1 MCCQPEQAASNY
13 GGMVRYRINTP
24 HVVCQIFDTET
35 VAVNME
41 SGCYYSVEGAGSG
54 ILRCVEAGC
63 RLDEI
68 LAAVAPGDDDAAAS
82 VEAFLREAL
91 AERLILGEEC
101 APVPAA
107 ESSSPANALPPKP
120 WVPPRLQKFTDMREL
135 LLLDPIHELDQAGWP
150 QSNQP

>member
-1 MCCQPEQAASNY
+1 MCCQPAQAASIY
-13 GGMVRYRINTP
+13 GRMVRYRINSP

-54 ILRCVEAGC
+54 ILRCVESGC
-63 RLDEI
+63 TLGEI
-68 LAAVAPGDDDAAAS
+68 LAAVAPGDDAAAAS

-91 AERLILGEEC
+91 AEGLIVGEEC
-101 APVPAA
+101 ATVPGVEA
-107 ESSSPANALPPKP
+107 SPADAPSAKP
-120 WVPPRLQKFTDMREL
+120 WVLPRLQKFTDMREL

-150 QSNQP
+150 QSKQP

>member
-1 MCCQPEQAASNY
+1 MCCQPAQAASIY
-13 GGMVRYRINTP
+13 GRMVRYRINSP

-41 SGCYYSVEGAGSG
+41 SGCYYSIEGVGVG

-63 RLDEI
+63 SLDEI
-68 LAAVAPGDDDAAAS
+68 LAAVAPGDDAAAAS

-91 AERLILGEEC
+91 AESLILGEEC

-107 ESSSPANALPPKP
+107 ETSSPADVLPPKP
-120 WVPPRLQKFTDMREL
+120 WLPPRLQKFTDMREL

-150 QSNQP
+150 QSKQP